1 MSSGCAAT
9 TSALAGVQYSITQP
23 PGRPLNSGTSAQPL
37 AQYSPSAAAPCSFM
51 TFARTWTKVPFMRF
65 DRRMVDRGGTAA
77 ATASA
82 RALALGLGR
91 MGCHGLPMGKEAS
104 TLGNASGE
112 CATPTEFSTD
122 PGPRR
127 SQLASL
133 ASNGTADG
141 PEWALPLMPLLSPPP
156 TLAPGTRQ
164 AARGVAYKPCS
175 MAAVAWFGLPGR
187 RLAPPRVSIALL
199 MSGSFVHRYTI
210 AGCRSFARPLP
221 SGPHKEG
228 RHDQ

>member
-1 MSSGCAAT
+1 
-9 TSALAGVQYSITQP
+9 
-23 PGRPLNSGTSAQPL
+23 
-37 AQYSPSAAAPCSFM
+37 M
-51 TFARTWTKVPFMRF
+51 TFARTWAKVPFMRF